1 MAEGLTVVG
10 SQVAA
15 QQEEDSEVSEQL
27 INELGVC
34 NLTLLVT
41 SQVHA
46 QIQAGALLLKF
57 LQLKTCHMI
66 LDFRISAYP

>member
-15 QQEEDSEVSEQL
+15 QQEEDSQVSERL

-41 SQVHA
+41 SHVHA

-57 LQLKTCHMI
+57 LQLKTFHMI
-66 LDFRISAYP
+66 LDFRIFAYP